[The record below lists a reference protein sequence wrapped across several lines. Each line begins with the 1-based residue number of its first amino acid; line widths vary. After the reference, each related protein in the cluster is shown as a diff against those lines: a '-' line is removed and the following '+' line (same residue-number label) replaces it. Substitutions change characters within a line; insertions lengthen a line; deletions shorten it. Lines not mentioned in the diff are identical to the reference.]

1 MKKLIIDVSE
11 HNDWINWEK
20 VKPHIDGAILR
31 CGYGGNNV
39 KQDDVC
45 FKYNAD
51 ECTRLGIPFGVYIY
65 SYATTING
73 AKSEANHVLRLI
85 EGYQLSYPVYYD
97 LEEPGTQKGAVER
110 AIVFGDIIEKAGY
123 WCGVYANLNW
133 WENYL
138 KNGLERFSKWVAQ
151 YYKECEYKGA
161 NLGMWQYTSKGK
173 VDGIVG
179 YVDMNECYRD
189 FPAEILGGKPVEPV
203 EPVKPVKP
211 VEPVEPVEPTKPAT
225 KTIHELAL
233 EVIDG
238 KYGNGKERVLA
249 LGENYEAVQAE
260 VNRILGVGVK
270 PTEKYEYY
278 IVKAGDT
285 LSKIAYQY
293 KTTVKELVKLN
304 SIENPNLI
312 YVNQKIRVK

>member
-11 HNDWINWEK
+11 HKDKIDWEK
-20 VKPHIDGAILR
+20 VKPQIDGAILR

-85 EGYQLSYPVYYD
+85 KDYKLSYPVYYD
-97 LEEPGTQKGAVER
+97 LEEPGTQKGAIER

-138 KNGLERFSKWVAQ
+138 KGLDRFTKWVAQ
-151 YYKECEYKGA
+151 YYKECEYTGT
-161 NLGMWQYTSKGK
+161 NLHMWQYTSKGR
-173 VDGIVG
+173 VNGING
-179 YVDMNECYRD
+179 NVDMNECYYD
-189 FPAEILGGKPVEPV
+189 FPAKIVGGATME
-203 EPVKPVKP
+203 EENEEVKPEVVVPAKKT
-211 VEPVEPVEPTKPAT
+211 VDELVDEVLAGKWGNGNERKQKLTEAGYDYDAVQNAVNKKFKPA
-225 KTIHELAL
+225 KKSVLEIAK

-238 KYGNGKERVLA
+238 KWGNGA
-249 LGENYEAVQAE
+249 
-260 VNRILGVGVK
+260 
-270 PTEKYEYY
+270 T
-278 IVKAGDT
+278 
-285 LSKIAYQY
+285 
-293 KTTVKELVKLN
+293 
-304 SIENPNLI
+304 
-312 YVNQKIRVK
+312 RVKKLTAAGYDYDEVQNKVNELLK